1 MQYLHCSF
9 HGVGFLLYPPRLV
22 TLDLDKLDE
31 EFSGVK
37 DELMDDL
44 EAVAT
49 KIFRGDAESVTLV
62 MTQFTEYMAPGTHRR
77 EMSIALLPMIE
88 EGTKTP
94 WSWWE
99 AFGARHFPQLAKV
112 AIRVLTKQVGIGAVE
127 RAHKVRP
134 HRY

>member
-1 MQYLHCSF
+1 
-9 HGVGFLLYPPRLV
+9 
-22 TLDLDKLDE
+22 
-31 EFSGVK
+31 
-37 DELMDDL
+37 MDDL

-94 WSWWE
+94 WSGWE

-127 RAHKVRP
+127 RSHKVRP